1 MTIPADN
8 ALAERYA
15 TITSDHD
22 RIHQALYH
30 GFAEPFCPSH
40 INLIRAILRER
51 SAGILCNDT
60 FDSILSVAADPRR
73 RETVFSLFKV
83 AMPRDMACA

>member
-30 GFAEPFCPSH
+30 GFAEPFCPS
-40 INLIRAILRER
+40 
-51 SAGILCNDT
+51 
-60 FDSILSVAADPRR
+60 PYQ
-73 RETVFSLFKV
+73 FSSPALFQE
-83 AMPRDMACA
+83 MPPWLP

>member
-1 MTIPADN
+1 MTAPADN

-15 TITSDHD
+15 TIASDHE

-30 GFAEPFCPSH
+30 GFTETFCPSRSS
-40 INLIRAILRER
+40 LIRAILRER
-51 SAGILCNDT
+51 SAGLLCNDS
-60 FDSILSVAADPRR
+60 FDSILSVAADPGRR
-73 RETVFSLFKV
+73 GTVFSLFKV